1 MERDLFGGITGGM
14 TFDSS
19 LSESLDRSFSPE
31 EYKGHILHNLDSLLK
46 QRFPN
51 NPAKQK
57 IHPHT
62 DRVTFSCPYCGD
74 SMESDHKKRGNVI
87 LKGKFA
93 GFYKCF
99 NCGMFKPVSD
109 FLRDYKIDAQLE
121 LINYLSSTKVDFKR
135 QSYGSYDISVLINA
149 QSIEGYA
156 IEREEL
162 KKRYDLVEVSGTPI
176 LSWLRGRLQFE
187 EERFLYNQEK
197 GFLVILNLTKEGRIL
212 GYQRRNFDKRLEK
225 YNTYN
230 LRKIYD
236 EMGKLEEIPEEIDVL
251 SQLYRIAELDFGR
264 KITLF
269 EGPFDSFLFPNSV
282 ANAGASKGFPI
293 DIPIRYFYD
302 DDKKG
307 REKAVEK
314 LGQGKEVFL
323 WTKFRNHIGLPYR
336 KKWDLNDVAIWL
348 KENNRNKPIYDLYFS
363 DDSMDMLDI

>member
-1 MERDLFGGITGGM
+1 MSNDLFGGMTEGM

-19 LSESLDRSFSPE
+19 LSESLDRSLSPE
-31 EYKGHILHNLDSLLK
+31 EYKGHILHNLESLLR
-46 QRFPN
+46 QRFSN
-51 NPAKQK
+51 NPGKQK

-74 SMESDHKKRGNVI
+74 SMQNDYKKRGNII

-99 NCGMFKPVSD
+99 NCGVFKPVTA
-109 FLRDYKIDAQLE
+109 FLKDYSIDAELE
-121 LINYLSSTKVDFKR
+121 LVNYLSSTKVDFKR
-135 QSYGSYDISVLINA
+135 PSYGSYDISVLVNA

-162 KKRYDLVEVSGTPI
+162 KQKFNFVEVSGTPI

-187 EERFLYNQEK
+187 EERFLYNYDK
-197 GFLVILNLTKEGRIL
+197 NFLVILNLTKGGRIL

-230 LRKIYD
+230 IRKIYE
-236 EMGKLEEIPEEIDVL
+236 EMGKTEEIPDEIDVL
-251 SQLYRIAELDFGR
+251 SQIYRISEIDFSR

-269 EGPFDSFLFPNSV
+269 EGPLDSFLFANSV

-293 DIPIRYFYD
+293 DIPIRYWYD
-302 DDKKG
+302 DDTKG
-307 REKAVEK
+307 REKAIEK
-314 LGQGKEVFL
+314 IEQGKEVFL
-323 WTKFRNHIGLPYR
+323 WTKFRNDMGMPWR
-336 KKWDLNDVAIWL
+336 KKWDLNDVIIWL
-348 KENNRNKPIYDLYFS
+348 KENHRSKPIFDLYFS
-363 DDSMDMLDI
+363 ADSLDALDI

>member
-1 MERDLFGGITGGM
+1 MNSDLLVGIGEGM
-14 TFDSS
+14 IFDSS

-31 EYKGHILHNLDSLLK
+31 EYKGHIIHNLESLLR

-51 NPAKQK
+51 SPGKQK

-74 SMESDHKKRGNVI
+74 SMESDHKKRGNII

-99 NCGMFKPVSD
+99 NCGIFKPVSA
-109 FLRDYKIDAQLE
+109 FLKDYKIDAELE
-121 LINYLSSTKVDFKR
+121 LVNYLSSTKLDFKKS
-135 QSYGSYDISVLINA
+135 SYGSYDISVLINA
-149 QSIEGYA
+149 QSIEDHA

-162 KKRYDLVEVSGTPI
+162 KKRFDFVEVSGTPI

-187 EERFLYNQEK
+187 EERFLYNYNK
-197 GFLVILNLTKEGRIL
+197 NFLVILNLTKEGRII

-230 LRKIYD
+230 LRKIYG
-236 EMGKLEEIPEEIDVL
+236 EMGDLREIPDSIEAISQIYGI
-251 SQLYRIAELDFGR
+251 SQLDFSR

-269 EGPFDSFLFPNSV
+269 EGPLDSFLFPNSV

-302 DDKKG
+302 WDKKG
-307 REKAVEK
+307 IEKSVEK
-314 LGQGKEVFL
+314 IQEGNEVFL
-323 WTKFRNHIGLPYR
+323 WTKLRNDLDFPER
-336 KKWDLNDVAIWL
+336 KKWDLNELAIWL
-348 KENNRNKPIYDLYFS
+348 KANGKPRPAYDFYFS
-363 DDSMDMLDI
+363 ADPLDILDI